1 MNLFE
6 IIEAIKENRIR
17 ISDHADAE
25 AQVDNLTFNDII
37 ETVIEGEIIEEYH
50 TDKPYPSCLIF
61 GKTSKGDPVHSVWG
75 CNEKNNWVVLI
86 TVYRPDQ
93 ERWINWRKRRR
104 KDDPI

>member
-37 ETVIEGEIIEEYH
+37 ETVIEGEIIEEYP
-50 TDKPYPSCLIF
+50 TDKQYPSCLIF

-86 TVYRPDQ
+86 TVYRPDP